1 MSKLLLI
8 GPRTNKKDPSKTG
21 GIIVLFEDLLSQCKA
36 MNIDFMVIDTNKSN
50 YANKVIAFFLILFYS
65 IAKIPKASHISLH
78 GTAND
83 YMLIAPI
90 VVFFSKLFGKHISL
104 RKFAGNFDV
113 LYDNFSNIQ
122 KRIIDYA
129 LRKSDVNFFETK
141 YLVETF
147 KSQNKYTYWFPN
159 VRKKSNFTV
168 GKIYQK
174 KFVFLGHVSKEKG
187 IMELLN
193 VSKLLDDSYTIDIY
207 GSLID
212 DMKNIDF
219 HEYNIN
225 YKGKLNHGDVQQ
237 TFSDYNILVLP
248 SYREGYPGVIIEALS
263 VGLPIIATNLEG
275 IKEMVNDKSSIL
287 IDPKNITQLKEA
299 IESFDEKNYIK
310 KSAFALKQ
318 FENFDSDKQTEKFLK
333 KIGISG

>member
-1 MSKLLLI
+1 MFKLLLI
-8 GPRTNKKDPSKTG
+8 GPRTNKKDPSRTG

-36 MNIDFMVIDTNKSN
+36 MNINFEVIDTNKANYSN
-50 YANKVIAFFLILFYS
+50 KIIAYMYILFYS
-65 IAKIPKASHISLH
+65 IMKTSKATHVSLH

-83 YMLIAPI
+83 YMLIAPV
-90 VVFFSKLFGKHISL
+90 VVFFSKLFEKHISL

-113 LYDNFSNIQ
+113 LYNKSSYIQ

-141 YLVETF
+141 YLVEKF
-147 KSQNKYTYWFPN
+147 KSQNKCTYWFPN
-159 VRKKSNFTV
+159 VRKNTNFTV

-193 VSKLLDDSYTIDIY
+193 ASKLLDDSYTIDIY

-212 DMKNIDF
+212 DIKKINF
-219 HEYNIN
+219 HEYNVN
-225 YKGKLNHGDVQQ
+225 YKGTLTPGDVQQ
-237 TFSDYNILVLP
+237 TFSGYNILVLP

-287 IDPKNITQLKEA
+287 IDPKNTSQLKEA
-299 IESFDEKNYIK
+299 IESFNEKNYIK

-333 KIGISG
+333 KIGISD